1 MSYGGTFSSLNW
13 LIFIFVFF
21 ERSFRLLLLKLS
33 QIWFKNYNST
43 LSICDST
50 IFNTWKLYNREGVG
64 DYSFVWFSLHQD
76 GLFTY
81 SHRNKFSRFSMPL
94 ALSRGILL
102 RPRSEGST
110 VLGLGLYL
118 HSWVSEHVVLVNNIP
133 VYVSFQTKY
142 VLRKSRLNTFI
153 YAP

>member
-102 RPRSEGST
+102 RPRSESVETQLSMFVSMKADGS
-110 VLGLGLYL
+110 
-118 HSWVSEHVVLVNNIP
+118 
-133 VYVSFQTKY
+133 VYVLTNCSTASGEYLTIFA
-142 VLRKSRLNTFI
+142 V
-153 YAP
+153 